1 MSKIDPMLQP
11 YFEAEAASFSGR
23 FGLAAQRVDTGQSIL
38 YRADEVFPTASVI
51 KLVVLIEYF
60 AQVAEGRL
68 NPDQPVIIQAGDRVG
83 GSGVL
88 KDLRPGLTLTL
99 HDIATLSITV
109 SDNTAANLLIEQ
121 VGGLARVNERLQAL
135 EMRRTVMGRRFIFN
149 STADNTGTP
158 ADFLRLL
165 LALARQQVVD
175 ATASRQILAMMS
187 RQQYMSFIPR
197 YLPYHPFAAEYGL
210 PQRATVANKV
220 GMLRG
225 SINDAAII
233 TTPVCP
239 YCLVI
244 FTRDCQD
251 NRPDPDN
258 EAALL
263 VARLSKR
270 IYDCW
275 RL

>member
-11 YFEAEAASFSGR
+11 YFETEAASFSGR
-23 FGLAAQRVDTGQSIL
+23 FGLAAQRLDTGQSIL
-38 YRADEVFPTASVI
+38 YRANEVFPTASVI
-51 KLVVLIEYF
+51 KLVVLVEYF
-60 AQVAEGRL
+60 AQVAAGRL
-68 NPDQPVIIQAGDRVG
+68 NPEQPVIVQAGDQVG

-121 VGGLARVNERLQAL
+121 VGGPARVNERLQGL
-135 EMRRTVMGRRFIFN
+135 EMHHTLMGRRFIFD
-149 STADNTGTP
+149 SSADNTGTP

-175 ATASRQILAMMS
+175 APASRQMLAMMS

-197 YLPYHPFAAEYGL
+197 YLPHHPFAAEYGL
-210 PQRATVANKV
+210 PQSVTVANKV

-233 TTPVCP
+233 TTSVCA
-239 YCLVI
+239 YGLVI
-244 FTRDCQD
+244 FTRDCRD
-251 NRPDPDN
+251 DRPDPDN